1 MRPAGKEKLPRITL
15 ICGLTRK
22 VTQTLMPETRRV
34 QRVALVVLFPESVG
48 KHGEAG
54 RRSNGLISMFSS
66 ALWEQDG
73 GQRPT
78 LRAVGP
84 SVRNRRQ
91 FAQLAKFVA
100 YAFPETL
107 TSLVFELQGR
117 LLPTEWVIS
126 PDTKG

>member
-1 MRPAGKEKLPRITL
+1 
-15 ICGLTRK
+15 
-22 VTQTLMPETRRV
+22 
-34 QRVALVVLFPESVG
+34 
-48 KHGEAG
+48 
-54 RRSNGLISMFSS
+54 MFSS

-107 TSLVFELQGR
+107 TSLVSELQF
-117 LLPTEWVIS
+117 LLLLTIPAPRDYATFQHIGIANHQQSGIFRDV
-126 PDTKG
+126 